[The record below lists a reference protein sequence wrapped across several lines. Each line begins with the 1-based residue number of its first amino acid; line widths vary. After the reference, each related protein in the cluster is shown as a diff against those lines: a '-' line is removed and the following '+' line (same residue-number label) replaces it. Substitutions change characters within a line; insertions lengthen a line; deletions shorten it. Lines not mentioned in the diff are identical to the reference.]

1 MALVTADIEMMKKKL
16 KISPPLW
23 GGVWGGALVLFFI
36 GFFIARNMGDEI
48 KEVKR
53 TQILLGTVVD
63 IQVRDADEKKA
74 EDAITK
80 AFAEIKRIDDLFTTY
95 NEDSPVWQF
104 NHGNDS
110 IIAVDEEIYSLIVLC
125 DSVWKMSDGC
135 FDVALEP
142 LIQSW
147 GFDSKS
153 PEVPNE
159 LEIKSALLESNWNKL
174 KLINDG
180 NVFRSTKTGLN
191 FGAIAKGYAV
201 DKAADVLKNSGIQ
214 SALVNAGGEIKTI
227 GNDWIVGVQHPR
239 GVNEIIRR
247 IKLNEMSIAT
257 SGDYENYFEKDNVR
271 YHHILNPKTGYP
283 SRGLQSVT
291 VVHKDNAFADG
302 LATSVFVMGKKK
314 GIELIE
320 SLYET
325 EAMIIDE
332 QGKIYYSSG
341 FEKFLVHN

>member
-1 MALVTADIEMMKKKL
+1 L
-16 KISPPLW
+16 KNVIAY
-23 GGVWGGALVLFFI
+23 GVIAIVLFLI
-36 GFFIARNMGDEI
+36 GFFIARNMADEK

-53 TQILLGTVVD
+53 TQILLGTIVD
-63 IQVRDADEKKA
+63 IQVRDADENKA
-74 EDAITK
+74 NDAITK

-95 NEDSPVWQF
+95 NEDSPVWQL
-104 NHGNDS
+104 NHSNDS
-110 IIAVDEEIYSLIVLC
+110 IITVDEEIYSLMFLC
-125 DSVWKMSDGC
+125 DSVWKKSDGC

-159 LEIKSALLESNWNKL
+159 LEIKSVLLESNWNKI
-174 KLINDG
+174 KLVNDG
-180 NVFRSTKTGLN
+180 KVFRSTKLGLN

-201 DKAADVLKNSGIQ
+201 DKAVDVLQKSGIQ
-214 SALVNAGGEIKTI
+214 SALANAGGEIKTI
-227 GNDWIVGVQHPR
+227 GDDWVVGVQHPR
-239 GVNEIIRR
+239 EPNEIIRR
-247 IKLNEMSIAT
+247 IKLNGMSAAT

-291 VVHKDNAFADG
+291 VIHKDNAFADG
-302 LATSVFVMGKKK
+302 LATAVFVMGKEK
-314 GIELIE
+314 GLELIE
-320 SLYET
+320 TLSDT
-325 EAMIIDE
+325 DAMIIDE
-332 QGKIYYSSG
+332 HGKIYYLSG